1 MCGMRN
7 YHDSIRDSAT
17 NRTPTRIGLSDVR
30 ASLNPNVEVYYAVKW
45 FGRPLGNLMTP
56 AFFNAGWS
64 AGGVSGARAGIAGL
78 AIAVLIAPGSWWPP
92 LAAAAFYLC
101 FVLDCVDGNLARLRH
116 TVSYWGKFLDGI
128 ADMVFVLGAPVAAGI
143 GVWAAGGDGAWMLLG
158 ALLTISSLASQMM
171 RSRLSFMREWM
182 VNQSGPVS
190 PDTEI
195 RVAAPRRIQWF
206 VAAVYVNGSFFA
218 PLLLLA
224 PGDGRIWYLLALVPA
239 QMATE
244 IVWLASTIVEARI
257 LLDRPRR
264 SKHSPPPD
272 DQASGSSG

>member
-1 MCGMRN
+1 MTN
-7 YHDSIRDSAT
+7 YRGSIGDGAAARS
-17 NRTPTRIGLSDVR
+17 PSRIGLSEVR
-30 ASLNPNVEVYYAVKW
+30 ASLDPNVKVYHAVKW
-45 FGRPLGNLMTP
+45 FGRPLANLMTP
-56 AFFNAGWS
+56 AFFNTGWS
-64 AGGVSGARAGIAGL
+64 AGGVTGARTVIAAL
-78 AIAVLIAPGSWWPP
+78 AIAVLIAPEPWWPP

-116 TVSYWGKFLDGI
+116 SVSYWGKFLDGI
-128 ADMVFVLGAPVAAGI
+128 ADMVFVLGAPAAAGI
-143 GVWAAGGDGAWMLLG
+143 GVWATGGDGAWMLLG

-182 VNQSGPVS
+182 VSQSGPVS

-195 RVAAPRRIQWF
+195 RVAAPRRVQRF

-218 PLLLLA
+218 PLLLLL
-224 PGDGRIWYLLALVPA
+224 PGDGRIWYLLALIPA

-244 IVWLASTIVEARI
+244 IVWLASTIVEARV

-272 DQASGSSG
+272 DQASGSG